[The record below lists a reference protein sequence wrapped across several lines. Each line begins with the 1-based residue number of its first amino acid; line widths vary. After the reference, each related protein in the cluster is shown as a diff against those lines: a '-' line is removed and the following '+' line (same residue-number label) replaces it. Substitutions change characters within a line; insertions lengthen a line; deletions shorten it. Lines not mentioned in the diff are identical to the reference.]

1 MHLIHHFFF
10 LRVIVTEQLF
20 NRMSDNHI
28 SYPCRYNK
36 WSLHLMPD
44 AAHTHYLTVSLE
56 LASVC
61 GLAEPSGQAL
71 CCWQDSGPHRL
82 LDWGP
87 QFLPDWRPEAALLHK
102 AAYNIP
108 KSKLARELK
117 RPNKTE
123 ARIFGNQILEGT
135 SRFYPLKRVTG
146 SNPHLKVGNYGIP
159 LSHKKEWNNAI
170 CRNRDRPRD

>member
-1 MHLIHHFFF
+1 MIPTLNAGRSTHSLSHSFSGAGLCVWLSWAFRPGP
-10 LRVIVTEQLF
+10 LLLGLQLG
-20 NRMSDNHI
+20 
-28 SYPCRYNK
+28 
-36 WSLHLMPD
+36 L
-44 AAHTHYLTVSLE
+44 LTTQGS
-56 LASVC
+56 AGGVC
-61 GLAEPSGQAL
+61 FQSHPGG
-71 CCWQDSGPHRL
+71 CWQDSGPHRL